1 MDLRDIKEFIKDGIK
16 YILITIAVL
25 LVFLYVV
32 SIQQVIGPSMMPN
45 YNEGEVFLLNK
56 LHYRI
61 TKPKRFDVLVLNN
74 KETKYMIKRV
84 IGLPQEQIEYK
95 NNKLYVNGKEIKEDF
110 LRTGKTQDYHIQS
123 LKIDKIP
130 DGYYF
135 VLGDNRENSMD
146 SRVFG
151 LVSREE
157 IVGKVEF
164 RIWPIFQK

>member
-1 MDLRDIKEFIKDGIK
+1 MDLRDIKDGIK

-110 LRTGKTQDYHIQS
+110 NSLGKI
-123 LKIDKIP
+123 
-130 DGYYF
+130 
-135 VLGDNRENSMD
+135 
-146 SRVFG
+146 
-151 LVSREE
+151 
-157 IVGKVEF
+157 
-164 RIWPIFQK
+164 